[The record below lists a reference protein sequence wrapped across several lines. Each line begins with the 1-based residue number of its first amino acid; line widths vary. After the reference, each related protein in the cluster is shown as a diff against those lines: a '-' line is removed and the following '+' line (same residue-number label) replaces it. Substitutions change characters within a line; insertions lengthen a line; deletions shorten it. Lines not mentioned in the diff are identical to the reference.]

1 MEASAKVGEW
11 GVWRFHPSVI
21 IKTGEK
27 KQKTKKKTE
36 GKKKNAVSAM
46 SNLQAPAEE
55 ERQSKLR
62 LL

>member
-11 GVWRFHPSVI
+11 GGRRRRFHPSVM

-27 KQKTKKKTE
+27 KQNG
-36 GKKKNAVSAM
+36 GKKRNAVSAM